1 MLVSNQHVKTKIM
14 GSLIL
19 TCPCYW
25 TFLYIKREA
34 GFIYL
39 INKNIQN
46 LRATITSWK
55 QSGDSIV
62 NSERILLEL
71 FFEFVFSPG
80 KVGNLFGS
88 LIPL

>member
-1 MLVSNQHVKTKIM
+1 MLVSNQHIKTKIM
-14 GSLIL
+14 GSLIV

-39 INKNIQN
+39 INKNI
-46 LRATITSWK
+46 LELWK

-80 KVGNLFGS
+80 KVGNFFGS